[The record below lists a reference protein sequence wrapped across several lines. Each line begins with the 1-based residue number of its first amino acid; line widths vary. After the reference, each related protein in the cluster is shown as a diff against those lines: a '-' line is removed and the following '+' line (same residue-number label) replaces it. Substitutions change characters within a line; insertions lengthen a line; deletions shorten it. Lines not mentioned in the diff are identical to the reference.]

1 MTPLN
6 ARRLNVRKGPAV
18 FSVESDRGLMARSL
32 VYVYAAGA
40 TLTLVSALTIP
51 AAARTQ
57 TMAAA
62 ATGYAFALLLT
73 AYERMPQWAL
83 QLSLAGGSLLTE
95 WVVASTHGSSQIYT
109 VFYFWIAIYAF
120 YFFRPI
126 QASAQIVFIFVS
138 YALVVGLVR
147 NPTSPEAIGWMLTTA
162 ALVVAGAMIGVL
174 KHRIDGILADARNS
188 ARTDGLTGLRN
199 RRAFEE
205 LLANELGRS
214 ERNGGRFSL
223 IIADL
228 DRFKSLNDSY
238 GHQEGDRALARVA
251 GCLEEAGR
259 LGDVVARIG
268 GEEFAIILPDANE
281 REGYLA
287 AERLRKRVGEA
298 CAGEPGE
305 LTVSLG
311 IATFP
316 HHGENASALMR
327 AADQALYVA
336 KEIGRNRS
344 VIFNT
349 AAVETVSAAIQHKG
363 VDDEKHLATVM
374 ALAEVLDIRDAGT
387 AAHSQTVGHL
397 AEALGQELGLPPD
410 RCERLRYAGTVH
422 DIGKIGVADSILRK
436 PGVLTVDEM
445 TEMRKHPEVGAR
457 ILAGADLEDISAWVL
472 AHHERPDGKGYPF
485 GLAGDQI
492 PLEGRIL
499 AVADAYEAMTNGRV
513 YQPPVAPED
522 ARAELARCSG
532 SQFDETVVE
541 AFLRMPAG
549 APVMAPSPDAPPPI
563 DPAELSAEGAQQH
576 AS

>member
-1 MTPLN
+1 
-6 ARRLNVRKGPAV
+6 V
-18 FSVESDRGLMARSL
+18 FSVESDRTLMARSL

-51 AAARTQ
+51 AASHNQ

-62 ATGYAFALLLT
+62 AAGYAFALLLT
-73 AYERMPQWAL
+73 AFDRMPVWAL
-83 QLSLAGGSLLTE
+83 QLCLAGGSLLTE
-95 WVVASTHGSSQIYT
+95 WVVSATHGTSPIYT

-120 YFFRPI
+120 YFFRPM
-126 QASAQIVFIFVS
+126 QAAGQIVFIFVS
-138 YALVVGLVR
+138 YALVVGLVKD
-147 NPTSPEAIGWMLTTA
+147 PTSPAAVGWMLTTA

-174 KHRIDGILADARNS
+174 KHRIDGILEDARNS

-205 LLANELGRS
+205 LLATELGRS
-214 ERNGGRFSL
+214 ERNNGRFSL

-251 GCLEEAGR
+251 GCLEEGGR

-281 REGYLA
+281 REAYLG

-298 CAGEPGE
+298 CSGEPGE
-305 LTVSLG
+305 LTISLG
-311 IATFP
+311 IATYP
-316 HHGENASALMR
+316 HHGDNASALMR

-387 AAHSQTVGHL
+387 AAHSQTVGKL
-397 AEALGQELGLPPD
+397 AEAIAQELGMPED

-436 PGVLTVDEM
+436 PGALEMDEM

-457 ILAGADLEDISAWVL
+457 ILAGADLEDISSWVL
-472 AHHERPDGKGYPF
+472 AHHERPDGGGYPF

-513 YQPPVAPED
+513 YQPAITPQD
-522 ARAELARCSG
+522 ARAELLRCSG
-532 SQFDETVVE
+532 TQFDDRVVE
-541 AFLRMPAG
+541 AFLRLPEQ
-549 APVMAPSPDAPPPI
+549 APVLAPDSPPMDVPSEATEV
-563 DPAELSAEGAQQH
+563 A
-576 AS
+576 

>member
-1 MTPLN
+1 
-6 ARRLNVRKGPAV
+6 V
-18 FSVESDRGLMARSL
+18 FSVESDRQLMARSL

-40 TLTLVSALTIP
+40 TLILVSSLTMP
-51 AAARTQ
+51 AASHSQ

-62 ATGYAFALLLT
+62 AAAYAFALLLT
-73 AYERMPQWAL
+73 AFERMPGWAL
-83 QLSLAGGSLLTE
+83 QLCLAAGSLLIE
-95 WVVASTHGSSQIYT
+95 WVVTATHGTSPIYT

-120 YFFRPI
+120 YFFKPSH
-126 QASAQIVFIFVS
+126 ASAQIVFIFIS
-138 YALVVGLVR
+138 YALVLGLVKD
-147 NPTSPEAIGWMLTTA
+147 PTSPAAVGWMLTTA

-205 LLANELGRS
+205 ILTTELGRA

-238 GHQEGDRALARVA
+238 GHQEGDRALQRVS
-251 GCLEEAGR
+251 GCLEDSRR
-259 LGDVVARIG
+259 LGDIVARIG

-281 REGYLA
+281 REAYLA

-305 LTVSLG
+305 LTISLG
-311 IATFP
+311 MATFP

-363 VDDEKHLATVM
+363 VDDEKHLSTVM

-387 AAHSQTVGHL
+387 AAHSQTVGHY
-397 AEALGQELGLPPD
+397 AQAIGREIGLPDD

-436 PGVLTVDEM
+436 PGALTVEEM

-457 ILAGADLEDISAWVL
+457 ILAGADLEDISSWVL
-472 AHHERPDGKGYPF
+472 AHHERPDGDGYPF
-485 GLAGDQI
+485 GLTGDQI

-513 YQPPVAPED
+513 YQPAVSAEE

-532 SQFDETVVE
+532 KQFDEGVVE
-541 AFLRMPAG
+541 AFLRIPAEACLPASLMPAG
-549 APVMAPSPDAPPPI
+549 EQAPEMPDFA
-563 DPAELSAEGAQQH
+563 AEPEFT
-576 AS
+576 